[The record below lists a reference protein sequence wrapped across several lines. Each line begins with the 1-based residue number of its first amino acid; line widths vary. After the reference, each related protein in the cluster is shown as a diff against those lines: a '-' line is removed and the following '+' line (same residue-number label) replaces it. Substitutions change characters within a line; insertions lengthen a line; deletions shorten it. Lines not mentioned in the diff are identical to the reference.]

1 MTSSPSAAPFEPR
14 LASVAAVIADATRSR
29 MLSYLLAGDY
39 ASAGELARAAS
50 VSPATASGHLGK
62 LMDAELLVCEQRGR
76 HRYYKLADDEVAHA
90 LEAVALMAERR
101 THTAAWANPT
111 RQRLRFA
118 RCCYGHLAG
127 QLGVEL
133 FSQLLSKE
141 WLTPAG
147 DGYLLTK
154 QGKTELASYGFAVD
168 GMDKAPP
175 SSRVAYRCL
184 DWSERRD
191 HMAGKLPK
199 TLLTHCLHQGWLRR
213 FEGER
218 ALEVTPLGRKHLA
231 GLLPSVNAL

>member
-1 MTSSPSAAPFEPR
+1 MNPTPFEPK

-29 MLSYLLAGDY
+29 MLCYLLAGDY

-50 VSPATASGHLGK
+50 VTPATASGHLGK
-62 LMDAELLVCEQRGR
+62 LMAAELLVCEQRGR

-90 LEAVALMAERR
+90 LEALALMAERR

-141 WLTPAG
+141 WLCPVS
-147 DGYLLTK
+147 DGYLLSAE
-154 QGKTELASYGFAVD
+154 GKAGLEALGFSAD
-168 GMDKAPP
+168 DLHRGK
-175 SSRVAYRCL
+175 SSTPTRVAYRCL

-191 HMAGKLPK
+191 HMAGQLPK
-199 TLLTHCLHQGWLRR
+199 ALLTHCLQQGWLRR
-213 FEGER
+213 FDGER

>member
-1 MTSSPSAAPFEPR
+1 MTSPSPAPFEPR
-14 LASVAAVIADATRSR
+14 LASVAAVIADATRAR

-50 VSPATASGHLGK
+50 VSPATVSGHLGK
-62 LMDAELLVCEQRGR
+62 LMAAELLVCEQRGR

-90 LEAVALMAERR
+90 LEALALMAERR

-127 QLGVEL
+127 QLGVEM

-141 WLTPAG
+141 WLCPAG
-147 DGYLLTK
+147 DGYLLSA
-154 QGKTELASYGFAVD
+154 QGKTGLNAMGFAMD
-168 GMDKAPP
+168 GMDKPSAPT
-175 SSRVAYRCL
+175 RLAYRCL

-199 TLLTHCLHQGWLRR
+199 ALLAHCLQHGWLRR
-213 FEGER
+213 HDGER

-231 GLLPSVNAL
+231 ALLPSVNSL

>member
-1 MTSSPSAAPFEPR
+1 MTSPSPAPFEPR
-14 LASVAAVIADATRSR
+14 LASVAAVIADATRAR

-62 LMDAELLVCEQRGR
+62 LMAAELLVCEQRGR

-90 LEAVALMAERR
+90 LEALALMAERR
-101 THTAAWANPT
+101 THTATWANPT

-127 QLGVEL
+127 QLGVEM

-141 WLTPAG
+141 WLCPAG
-147 DGYLLTK
+147 DGYLLTG
-154 QGKTELASYGFAVD
+154 QGKAGLDAMGFVVEGIDKPSAST
-168 GMDKAPP
+168 
-175 SSRVAYRCL
+175 RLAYRCL

-199 TLLTHCLHQGWLRR
+199 ALLAHCLERGWLRR
-213 FEGER
+213 HDGER
-218 ALEVTPLGRKHLA
+218 ALEVTPLGRKHLV

>member
-1 MTSSPSAAPFEPR
+1 MSPAPTHPTYEPK

-62 LMDAELLVCEQRGR
+62 LMAAELLVCEQRGR
-76 HRYYKLADDEVAHA
+76 HRYYRLADDEVAHA
-90 LEAVALMAERR
+90 LEALALMAERR
-101 THTAAWANPT
+101 THTAVWANPT

-141 WLTPAG
+141 WLAPAG
-147 DGYLLTK
+147 DGYLLTA
-154 QGKTELASYGFAVD
+154 QGTAGLGTLGFAVD
-168 GMDKAPP
+168 DMDKAPP

-199 TLLTHCLHQGWLRR
+199 ALLTHCLHHGWLRR
-213 FEGER
+213 HVGER
-218 ALEVTPLGRKHLA
+218 ALEVTPLGHKHLA
-231 GLLPSVNAL
+231 SLLPSVNAL

>member
-1 MTSSPSAAPFEPR
+1 MTSSPSTAPFEPR

-50 VSPATASGHLGK
+50 VTPATASGHLGK

-90 LEAVALMAERR
+90 LEAVALIAERR
-101 THTAAWANPT
+101 THSAAWANPT

-127 QLGVEL
+127 RLGVEL

-141 WLTPAG
+141 WLAPAG
-147 DGYLLTK
+147 DGYLLT
-154 QGKTELASYGFAVD
+154 GKGMTELASYGFAVD

-175 SSRVAYRCL
+175 SARVAYRCL

-199 TLLTHCLHQGWLRR
+199 ALLAHCLERGWLRR
-213 FEGER
+213 HEGER

-231 GLLPSVNAL
+231 GLLPSVNTL

>member
-1 MTSSPSAAPFEPR
+1 M
-14 LASVAAVIADATRSR
+14 AAVIADATRAR

-62 LMDAELLVCEQRGR
+62 LMAAELLVCEQRGR

-90 LEAVALMAERR
+90 LEALSLMAERR
-101 THTAAWANPT
+101 THAAAWANPT

-127 QLGVEL
+127 QLGVEM

-141 WLTPAG
+141 WLSPVG
-147 DGYLLTK
+147 DGYLLNA
-154 QGKTELASYGFAVD
+154 QGKAELDAMGFALD
-168 GMDKAPP
+168 GLDKP
-175 SSRVAYRCL
+175 STSTRLAYRCL

-191 HMAGKLPK
+191 HMAGKLPNAM
-199 TLLTHCLHQGWLRR
+199 LTHCLQQGWLRR
-213 FEGER
+213 HAGER
-218 ALEVTPLGRKHLA
+218 ALEVTPRGRKHLVA
-231 GLLPSVNAL
+231 LLPSINAQ

>member
-1 MTSSPSAAPFEPR
+1 MTFPSPAPFEPR
-14 LASVAAVIADATRSR
+14 LASVAAVIADATRAR
-29 MLSYLLAGDY
+29 MLCYLLAGDY

-62 LMDAELLVCEQRGR
+62 LMAAELLVCEQRGR

-90 LEAVALMAERR
+90 LEALALMAERR

-141 WLTPAG
+141 WLHPAG
-147 DGYLLTK
+147 DGYLLTA
-154 QGKTELASYGFAVD
+154 QGKAGLDAIGFAVD
-168 GMDKAPP
+168 GMDKP
-175 SSRVAYRCL
+175 SASTRLAYRCL

-199 TLLTHCLHQGWLRR
+199 ALLAHCLDQGWLRR
-213 FEGER
+213 HEGER
-218 ALEVTPLGRKHLA
+218 ALEVTPQGRKHLA
-231 GLLPSVNAL
+231 SLLPSVNAL

>member
-1 MTSSPSAAPFEPR
+1 MTSPSPAPFEPR
-14 LASVAAVIADATRSR
+14 LASAAAVIADATRAR

-62 LMDAELLVCEQRGR
+62 LMAAELLVCEQRGR

-90 LEAVALMAERR
+90 LEALALMAERR

-127 QLGVEL
+127 QLGVEM

-141 WLTPAG
+141 WLCLAG
-147 DGYLLTK
+147 DGYLLTA
-154 QGKTELASYGFAVD
+154 QGKAGLDAMGFSVD
-168 GMDKAPP
+168 GMDKALRFRPP
-175 SSRVAYRCL
+175 
-184 DWSERRD
+184 
-191 HMAGKLPK
+191 GLP
-199 TLLTHCLHQGWLRR
+199 LPGLVRAARPHGRQAAQGAAD
-213 FEGER
+213 
-218 ALEVTPLGRKHLA
+218 ALPAARLA
-231 GLLPSVNAL
+231 APP

>member
-1 MTSSPSAAPFEPR
+1 MTSPSPAPFEPR
-14 LASVAAVIADATRSR
+14 LASVAAVIADATRAR

-62 LMDAELLVCEQRGR
+62 LMAAELLVCEQRGR

-90 LEAVALMAERR
+90 LEALALMAERR

-141 WLTPAG
+141 WISPVG
-147 DGYLLTK
+147 DGYLLTA
-154 QGKTELASYGFAVD
+154 QGKTGLDAMGFAVD
-168 GMDKAPP
+168 GMDTP
-175 SSRVAYRCL
+175 SASTRLAYRCL

-199 TLLTHCLHQGWLRR
+199 ALLTHCLEKGWLRR
-213 FEGER
+213 HDGER